1 MAVKFSN
8 NAKTT
13 LSSGITSSATS
24 ITVADGSVFPS
35 ISGTEYFYLT
45 LEAVSNPELREI
57 AKCTARSGNTLTI
70 TRGQDNTSAIGFS
83 SDDKCELRLNA
94 AALNDA
100 FITNNT
106 TEILLNQFT
115 GDGSTTS
122 FTLSNSPPE
131 NLTTVFITGVYQSKS
146 NYSISGS
153 SLTFST
159 APPNGIPI
167 EVMVANNVE
176 ISITTLVDDIVT
188 TPKIADGNVTLA
200 KLESAVSSKLNGI
213 EASADVT
220 DTANVVAALSAGT
233 GIGLSAAGEI
243 SNTAPD
249 QTVALTGAG
258 ATSISGTYPNFTI
271 TSTDTNTDT
280 DTDTTYTAGSGLSLT
295 GTEFANTSPDQ
306 TVALTGAGATS
317 ISGTYPN
324 FTITSTDT
332 NTDTNTTYSA
342 GTGMTLSG
350 TTFNCDI
357 DSPSEV
363 GLGNLSNSG
372 NNLSGSFTATG
383 NITAY
388 SDASLKSNVS
398 TIQDALETVAK
409 LRGVSFTR
417 NDLNNEKQIGFIAQE
432 IETEVPEVVCQLDNG
447 IKTVAYGNVV
457 ALLVEAIKELKAEVE
472 ELTRSK

>member
-35 ISGTEYFYLT
+35 ISGIEYFYLT

-57 AKCTARSGNTLTI
+57 VKCTARSGNTLTI

-188 TPKIADGNVTLA
+188 TSKIADGNVTLA

-295 GTEFANTSPDQ
+295 GTVFANTSPDQ

-398 TIQDALETVAK
+398 SIQDALETVAK

-432 IETEVPEVVCQLDNG
+432 IEAEVPEVVFQLDNG